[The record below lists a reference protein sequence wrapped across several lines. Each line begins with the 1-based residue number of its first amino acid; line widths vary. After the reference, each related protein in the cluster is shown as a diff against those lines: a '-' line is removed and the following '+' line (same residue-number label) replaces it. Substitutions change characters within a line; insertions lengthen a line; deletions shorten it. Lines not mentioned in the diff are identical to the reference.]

1 MPSSPATCLNCGRSE
16 NDFPV
21 LVLRLAGHETH
32 ICPQCLPAL
41 IHHPDRITE
50 KLIEAGWNG
59 TVPRPTDHKA

>member
-1 MPSSPATCLNCGRSE
+1 
-16 NDFPV
+16 
-21 LVLRLAGHETH
+21 
-32 ICPQCLPAL
+32 L